1 MMDVS
6 FATTAASADRDNED
20 FFGAGPRV
28 AVLLDGAGTPAG
40 ADDGCSHG
48 VAWFARQLGFRCL
61 AGAGTNE
68 DLPLADVLG
77 EAIEE
82 VARLHAGTCDLA
94 HPGSP
99 SSTVMLIRQKSNV
112 LEYLVLADSVLVVS
126 GDAGTTAI
134 TDDREATFADRY
146 RPSLDVLG
154 EAGERH
160 DGAVKTFVEALRDY
174 RNREGGFW
182 VATAD
187 PAAAAQALTGH
198 FKSEDAKVVALLSD
212 GASRPIDRFG
222 LATWDQAVTE
232 LQSEGPGEWLRT
244 VRRAELDDPHAQR
257 WPRTKVH
264 DDATAAIA
272 IPNWS

>member
-1 MMDVS
+1 MDVS
-6 FATTAASADRDNED
+6 FATTAASPGRDNED
-20 FFGAGPRV
+20 FFGAAAGV

-40 ADDGCSHG
+40 AEDGCSHG

-61 AGAGTNE
+61 AGAGTS
-68 DLPLADVLG
+68 DGLPLTDVLG
-77 EAIEE
+77 RAIED
-82 VARLHAGTCDLA
+82 VARLHAGTCDLT

-99 SSTVMLIRQKSNV
+99 SSTVILVRQDPNG

-160 DGAVKTFVEALRDY
+160 DGAVKTFVETLRDY

-182 VATAD
+182 VASSD
-187 PAAAAQALTGH
+187 PAAAAQSLTGH
-198 FKSEDAKVVALLSD
+198 FEPEDAQVVALLSD
-212 GASRPIDRFG
+212 GASRPVDRFG
-222 LATWDQAVTE
+222 LATWEQAMAE
-232 LQSEGPGEWLRT
+232 LQARGPGEWLRT
-244 VRRAELDDPHAQR
+244 VRSAERDDPHAQR
-257 WPRTKVH
+257 WPRTKIH

-272 IPNWS
+272 VPNWP